1 MRKLWQTIAIGGAA
15 LLLIGLVI
23 APILIYRSGIPWLPA
38 KPQASDSQLTLVY
51 TIDAPLIGGAIWLLN
66 LLRIYFQQNQ
76 RSGSGFQPQAVR
88 LSQSVRVSRYSNVQ
102 LSHNDPIVIG
112 GGREKNEGLFWSLVI
127 FGFIS
132 AYVGIIVAIT
142 AKDQSTTIGGL
153 VFIALGLVSIFVG
166 IILRPY
172 GKRRECLQIGSE
184 GIAYSWKRKDR
195 LFIPWDEM
203 ISIYVDISIFFCYL
217 FVVLERNSP
226 LLFQEPI
233 KSKFE
238 AKQGRSGAVVICGV
252 SNSSS
257 AIIPKHLVEKAL
269 DIYAPSGI
277 GRSSKQQF

>member
-132 AYVGIIVAIT
+132 AYVGIIVAI
-142 AKDQSTTIGGL
+142 
-153 VFIALGLVSIFVG
+153 GLVSIFVG